1 MKSAAVV
8 LTVAMILAFAPLLG
22 SGSYGIYNTVNLN
35 GSTYSVHADGFDILM
50 NSSSPQL
57 AFYRDNATSPSF
69 IVNYT
74 ALYLYSSS
82 ISDGYRADLSGSQ
95 WRTTVSNT
103 TEEDGTMRTVVTM
116 SSVLDMTS
124 SRDTIRSWGE
134 LTFRFFI
141 LTRGDKA
148 QLGISAHIDNM
159 TATSYS
165 HIALSQDITGDAKF
179 IANSDELIV
188 SGVYYRWD
196 QNAHVLIG
204 DETSEVPV
212 STHYSDGKLLFI
224 YPYSRN
230 MVEISHYSGRMDFSG
245 HMVIR
250 DYFSDALGYGIGL
263 LAGFGML
270 GIPYASHKKRERSPF
285 DMNSPIYRK

>member
-8 LTVAMILAFAPLLG
+8 LTVAMFLAFAPLLG

-35 GSTYSVHADGFDILM
+35 GVYSVHADGFDIVM

-57 AFYRDNATSPSF
+57 AFYRDNSPSF

-82 ISDGYRADLSGSQ
+82 RSDGYKADLSGSD
-95 WRTTVSNT
+95 WKTTVSNT

-116 SSVLDMTS
+116 SSVLDMASPTK
-124 SRDTIRSWGE
+124 TIPSWGE

-141 LTRGDKA
+141 LTKGDRA
-148 QLGISAHIDNM
+148 QLGISTHIDNM
-159 TATSYS
+159 TATSCS
-165 HIALSQDITGDAKF
+165 HIALSQDITGNAS

-196 QNAHVLIG
+196 RSARVLIG
-204 DETSEVPV
+204 DELSEVPV
-212 STHYSDGKLLFI
+212 STHYYDGKLSFV
-224 YPYSRN
+224 YPYSQN

-245 HMVIR
+245 HIVIR

-270 GIPYASHKKRERSPF
+270 GIPYASHKKREKSPF
-285 DMNSPIYRK
+285 DMDSPIYRK